1 MGLGLPH
8 LGFFTK
14 KGNRETHRFHQWMIS
29 SLCFTYSWDRNLGSE
44 KKNLPEMS
52 SIHFYMSNT
61 CNCSSIIQFWGEKP
75 SGVIKLGWKIPEVNV
90 SSCEIHQHAM
100 FDYLPTIEHYP
111 SIIFPLKPLSSSI
124 YRGSSILKRMFFLL
138 SYR

>member
-1 MGLGLPH
+1 MDDFLTLLHSAGIEMWGL
-8 LGFFTK
+8 K
-14 KGNRETHRFHQWMIS
+14 KKH
-29 SLCFTYSWDRNLGSE
+29 
-44 KKNLPEMS
+44 LPEMS
-52 SIHFYMSNT
+52 SIHFYIPNT

-138 SYR
+138 STDDVSH